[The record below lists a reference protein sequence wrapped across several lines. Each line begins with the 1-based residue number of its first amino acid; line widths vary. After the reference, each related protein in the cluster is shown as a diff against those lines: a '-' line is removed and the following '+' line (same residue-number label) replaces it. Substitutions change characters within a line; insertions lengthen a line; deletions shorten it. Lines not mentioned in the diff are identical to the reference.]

1 MKCHKNDGGL
11 AMGPMEEKKM
21 TRLMGEKKRK
31 TIGGKATKYDKTN
44 GGKTVKGIATKPMK
58 ER

>member
-21 TRLMGEKKRK
+21 TRLMREKNEKLLEERPQNMTRLMGEKLL
-31 TIGGKATKYDKTN
+31 
-44 GGKTVKGIATKPMK
+44 K
-58 ER
+58 E